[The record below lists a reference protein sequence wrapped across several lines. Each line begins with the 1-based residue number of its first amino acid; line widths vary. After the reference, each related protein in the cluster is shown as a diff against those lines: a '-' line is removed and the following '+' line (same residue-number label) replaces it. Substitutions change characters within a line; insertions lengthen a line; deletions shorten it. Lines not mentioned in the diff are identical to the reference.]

1 MKMNIDEAKKILK
14 EAGLVTESIKMS
26 PSSNLEEFFGDL
38 NSLLEQNGYGME
50 SFDDFEEE
58 LEDAGYALLFTEETG
73 DIDDD
78 ADLDALYYE
87 IDGKIAKIKRKLSRK
102 WTGFDIDSEGDE
114 GEILVTLTVDGMGED

>member
-26 PSSNLEEFFGDL
+26 PSSNLEEFFNDL

-58 LEDAGYALLFTEETG
+58 LEDAGYALLFTEEK
-73 DIDDD
+73 DVD
-78 ADLDALYYE
+78 DLDALYDE
-87 IDGKIAKIKRKLSRK
+87 IDRKIANIKRKLSRK
-102 WTGFDIDSEGDE
+102 WTGFDIDSD
-114 GEILVTLTVDGMGED
+114 GEEEEIFITLTVDDMGDQI